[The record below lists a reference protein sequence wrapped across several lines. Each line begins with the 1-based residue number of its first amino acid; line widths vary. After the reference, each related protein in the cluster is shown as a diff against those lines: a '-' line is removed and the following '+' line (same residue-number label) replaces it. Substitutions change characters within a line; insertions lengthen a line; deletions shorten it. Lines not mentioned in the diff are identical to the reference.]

1 VIPTPAKASG
11 SGESSKILEF
21 QIALFGEKKRLII
34 VRDITLLHHLE
45 SMRKDFVGNVSHELG
60 TPITVM
66 KGYLDA
72 ILENLDG
79 MDKKWHKPMHQMQQ
93 HSTRMENIVRNL
105 LMLSSLETEGIIN
118 TQDVIDLKSLFSE
131 IQSDTQQMFKDKAQ
145 AFELVCP
152 LPYPALRWQTE

>member
-1 VIPTPAKASG
+1 MIPTPAKASG

-45 SMRKDFVGNVSHELG
+45 SMRKDFVGNASHELG

-79 MDKKWHKPMHQMQQ
+79 MD
-93 HSTRMENIVRNL
+93 E
-105 LMLSSLETEGIIN
+105 
-118 TQDVIDLKSLFSE
+118 
-131 IQSDTQQMFKDKAQ
+131 
-145 AFELVCP
+145 
-152 LPYPALRWQTE
+152 